1 MEPVWIVQA
10 VITAFAIVIWFLFRD
25 LKGKIDKIQEDFL
38 NYKTHVAENF
48 ITQPQLAR
56 AIEALN
62 KTIEGVASGVAR
74 IEERLYKSHQDKS
87 E

>member
-1 MEPVWIVQA
+1 MEVWIVQG
-10 VITAFAIVIWFLFRD
+10 VLTAFAAVLWYLYKEIKKKLDHV
-25 LKGKIDKIQEDFL
+25 QEDFL
-38 NYKTHVAENF
+38 KYQTHVAENF

-62 KTIEGVASGVAR
+62 KTIESVASGVSR
-74 IEERLYKSHQDKS
+74 IEERLYKQHTN